1 MPSPYVHNVDP
12 EKYTLTTSGPV
23 YTGETGTIITRWGS
37 EKNFNT
43 HLEKAKL
50 SNEKL
55 LAQSGKPPADE
66 PGSLVAG
73 SGVPGAV
80 SDLRTIPLLFGKKA
94 VLGVFKNHQYDE
106 IAVLFGWVKV
116 SVRVDNSGRV
126 LWNTFRVVGRN
137 RFLLGAGGTK
147 TAVFLSFV

>member
-1 MPSPYVHNVDP
+1 MPNPYVHNVDP

-73 SGVPGAV
+73 SEPVSFGGWWNKNSRVPQLCLNRKGVC
-80 SDLRTIPLLFGKKA
+80 LT
-94 VLGVFKNHQYDE
+94 
-106 IAVLFGWVKV
+106 
-116 SVRVDNSGRV
+116 
-126 LWNTFRVVGRN
+126 
-137 RFLLGAGGTK
+137 
-147 TAVFLSFV
+147 